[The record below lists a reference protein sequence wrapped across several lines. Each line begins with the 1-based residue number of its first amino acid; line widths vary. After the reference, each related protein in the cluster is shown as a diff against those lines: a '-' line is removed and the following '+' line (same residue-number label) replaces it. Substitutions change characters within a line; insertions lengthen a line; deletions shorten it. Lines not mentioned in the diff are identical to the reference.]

1 MKTKMAKEMLR
12 IVQTRLDNRGVLK
25 PIEYKTLEICCG
37 ILNGYAIV
45 EKCDE
50 LVRQGENDDWRDK
63 EDEEWQTKEK
73 VTMLLQE

>member
-1 MKTKMAKEMLR
+1 MEMKMAKEMLR

-37 ILNGYAIV
+37 ILNGYAIM

-50 LVRQGENDDWRDK
+50 LVSQGENDDWWG
-63 EDEEWQTKEK
+63 EEEEEW
-73 VTMLLQE
+73 

>member
-1 MKTKMAKEMLR
+1 METKIAKEMLR

-45 EKCDE
+45 EECDK
-50 LVRQGENDDWRDK
+50 LDRQGENDDWWGE
-63 EDEEWQTKEK
+63 EDEEW
-73 VTMLLQE
+73 